1 MKTERRQIENHAS
14 NLASLSNKEK
24 TGSCGPVIT
33 VTAEWSV
40 HGFAEPKKSSEEETH
55 TLETLTTND
64 DESIFTTVTKCH
76 KKGTHSRAPT
86 RAPTDAPRQTLHAH
100 RPPPA
105 ALPQRRSPPRTSKCT
120 HSNAPR
126 QIPTK
131 GILPTHDPTRVT
143 ATSHHSHC
151 HLCHIAAQARSTD
164 NINASN
170 IGACRTR
177 S

>member
-76 KKGTHSRAPT
+76 KKAHTHALPPALPLTPRAKPFT
-86 RAPTDAPRQTLHAH
+86 LTGRRPPRCPNAARAAAHHAH
-100 RPPPA
+100 P
-105 ALPQRRSPPRTSKCT
+105 
-120 HSNAPR
+120 NAHIQMHHAKSQP
-126 QIPTK
+126 K
-131 GILPTHDPTRVT
+131 GFCPHMTQHESQPRVT
-143 ATSHHSHC
+143 THTATCATSP
-151 HLCHIAAQARSTD
+151 LKRAAQT
-164 NINASN
+164 
-170 IGACRTR
+170 T
-177 S
+177 